1 MLRIRK
7 EQMDILGEYML
18 KKFEDYMVVH
28 LRQRFAEQLKGTAEE
43 AIRTIVREG
52 ISKAKCYDIRIEHDV
67 ERYIDLMFILGDD
80 FDTSEKILW
89 AGELLRNNKMQPR
102 ERINGIFNHLEA
114 NP

>member
-1 MLRIRK
+1 MLKIRK

-18 KKFEDYMVVH
+18 KKFEDHMVVH
-28 LRQRFAEQLKGTAEE
+28 VRQRFAEKLKDTTEE
-43 AIRTIVREG
+43 AIRTIVRKG

-89 AGELLRNNKMQPR
+89 AGQLLRNNKMQPR
-102 ERINGIFNHLEA
+102 ERINGIYNRLEA
-114 NP
+114 DP

>member
-28 LRQRFAEQLKGTAEE
+28 LRQRFAEQLKGTPEE
-43 AIRTIVREG
+43 SIRTIVREG

-67 ERYIDLMFILGDD
+67 ELYIDLMFILGDD
-80 FDTSEKILW
+80 FDTAEKTLW
-89 AGELLRNNKMQPR
+89 AGELLRNNKMLPR
-102 ERINGIFNHLEA
+102 ERIDGIYNRLEA

>member
-18 KKFEDYMVVH
+18 KKFENYMVVH
-28 LRQRFAEQLKGTAEE
+28 LRHRFAERLKGTPEE
-43 AIRTIVREG
+43 AIRAIVQKG
-52 ISKAKCYDIRIEHDV
+52 ISKANCYDIRIEYDV

-80 FDTSEKILW
+80 FDTAEKTLW
-89 AGELLRNNKMQPR
+89 AGELLRNNKMLPR
-102 ERINGIFNHLEA
+102 KRINGIYNHLEV